1 MVDSQN
7 NIQHIHKETIL
18 HEEKRKSKEIK
29 VKNSNFSSKRG
40 KKHRK
45 KKESKK
51 LRREREKA
59 RKHLLTPGNFE
70 FHEE

>member
-1 MVDSQN
+1 MVDGQKN
-7 NIQHIHKETIL
+7 TEHIHKETIL
-18 HEEKRKSKEIK
+18 HEEKRKSKEI
-29 VKNSNFSSKRG
+29 KNSNFSSKRG

-59 RKHLLTPGNFE
+59 KKHLLTSGNFE